1 VEPLFEKLGASNAI
15 FYDKIS
21 NQMNKL
27 KGQSMNNQR
36 GFLRIFFVL
45 TVFGVMNLLH
55 MLDSPAWANIRGVDI
70 LRLIGT
76 GMCFGGAIF
85 CFGAYFFGRRFTED

>member
-1 VEPLFEKLGASNAI
+1 MKNE
-15 FYDKIS
+15 
-21 NQMNKL
+21 KL

>member
-1 VEPLFEKLGASNAI
+1 
-15 FYDKIS
+15 
-21 NQMNKL
+21 MNKL
-27 KGQSMNNQR
+27 KGQPMNNQR
-36 GFLRIFFVL
+36 MFLYIFFVL
-45 TVFGVMNLLH
+45 TFFGVMNFLAVLN
-55 MLDSPAWANIRGVDI
+55 SPAWANIRGVDI